1 MDYNFREIEKKWQEY
16 WIQNNTYKVT
26 EDNNRPKYYVLDM
39 FPYPSRRA
47 SSWIYSIRYLFSF

>member
-26 EDNNRPKYYVLDM
+26 EDNNKPKYYV
-39 FPYPSRRA
+39 
-47 SSWIYSIRYLFSF
+47 